1 MHRIDWRVATAVASV
16 GVILVVLGIVVLGG
30 DDDGQDE
37 VVQAGATDAVVEQEL
52 EADGEAADQAI
63 EPEPEASTSESAA
76 AAAPTATPPP
86 TAIPTATAAP
96 EPTATAEPE
105 PTATPEPTEAPAPTP
120 EPTEAPVQD
129 AVHPIPGEGCVVFIH
144 GAGWSGAPYTEDWGD
159 KTFIWPYSGNDEF
172 PHFWLYDGP
181 YLTYGDDD
189 TAYDAAVANI
199 RTSIDA
205 NNCGPVMITGASN
218 GGAFLAKMYCRG
230 EDFGGRLWAVHVD
243 DPVPDAGVL
252 NCTPS
257 PTVIRTM
264 FTHSTQLVEEA
275 AALPGGI
282 CSATTSMYG
291 SWYCED
297 DRALTLAEYEA
308 AIGEASI
315 LSRAEH
321 SGRASAE
328 TDFWQFVTPWF
339 HEYDPDRF
347 SAIPN

>member
-1 MHRIDWRVATAVASV
+1 MHRIDWRVATAVACI
-16 GVILVVLGIVVLGG
+16 GVIFVVVGFVAFGG
-30 DDDGQDE
+30 DSGEEGE
-37 VVQAGATDAVVEQEL
+37 VVQATQAETPTAPVVVTPSAEEPTQGAAPTEPPATAVP
-52 EADGEAADQAI
+52 
-63 EPEPEASTSESAA
+63 EPEPDPD
-76 AAAPTATPPP
+76 PTAP
-86 TAIPTATAAP
+86 A
-96 EPTATAEPE
+96 EPTATAVPAAPD
-105 PTATPEPTEAPAPTP
+105 PTATTAPAV
-120 EPTEAPVQD
+120 EPQGD
-129 AVHPIPGEGCVVFIH
+129 VHPIPGEGCVVFIH

-189 TAYDAAVANI
+189 TAYDAAVANV
-199 RTSIDA
+199 RAHIDD

-243 DPVPDAGVL
+243 DPVPDAGVVD
-252 NCTPS
+252 CSPS

-264 FTHSTQLVEEA
+264 FTHSTQLVDEA
-275 AALPGGI
+275 AALPGGV

-308 AIGEASI
+308 AIGETSI

-321 SGRASAE
+321 SGRASTE

-339 HEYDPDRF
+339 HEYDSDRF

>member
-1 MHRIDWRVATAVASV
+1 MHRIDWRVATAVACA

-30 DDDGQDE
+30 NDDGQDE
-37 VVQAGATDAVVEQEL
+37 VVQTAGDDAVEPV
-52 EADGEAADQAI
+52 ADEPAAEEAA
-63 EPEPEASTSESAA
+63 EPEPEAAASEQEAS
-76 AAAPTATPPP
+76 
-86 TAIPTATAAP
+86 ATA
-96 EPTATAEPE
+96 EPTATAPPE
-105 PTATPEPTEAPAPTP
+105 PTATPEPEPTATPVPPTPTP
-120 EPTEAPVQD
+120 EPTEAPVQE

-181 YLTYGDDD
+181 YLSYGDDD
-189 TAYDAAVANI
+189 TAYSAAVTNI
-199 RTSIDA
+199 RDSIDA
-205 NNCGPVMITGASN
+205 NDCGPVMITGASN

-308 AIGEASI
+308 AIGESSI

>member
-1 MHRIDWRVATAVASV
+1 MAAAVACV
-16 GVILVVLGIVVLGG
+16 GVILVVVGFVAFGG
-30 DDDGQDE
+30 DDDPDE
-37 VVQAGATDAVVEQEL
+37 VVQATQAQSATEVPTDA
-52 EADGEAADQAI
+52 A
-63 EPEPEASTSESAA
+63 EPVAEE
-76 AAAPTATPPP
+76 TPPP
-86 TAIPTATAAP
+86 EAPAEDETETPTEVEAPTEAPATSTPAP
-96 EPTATAEPE
+96 EPTATTVPADPTSTPVPASPS
-105 PTATPEPTEAPAPTP
+105 PTATPEPPADSTG
-120 EPTEAPVQD
+120 D
-129 AVHPIPGEGCVVFIH
+129 VHPIPGEGCVVFIH

-159 KTFIWPYSGNDEF
+159 KTFIWPYSGNDEW

-181 YLTYGDDD
+181 FLTYGDDD
-189 TAYDAAVANI
+189 TAYNAAVDNI
-199 RTSIDA
+199 RNSIDA

-230 EDFGGRLWAVHVD
+230 EDFDGRLWAVHVD

-275 AALPGGI
+275 AELPGGV

-308 AIGEASI
+308 AIGETSI
-315 LSRAEH
+315 LSRADH
-321 SGRASAE
+321 SGRASDE

>member
-1 MHRIDWRVATAVASV
+1 MHRMDWRVAAAVACV
-16 GVILVVLGIVVLGG
+16 LVILGGLAAVALSDDDDPQVVQTAQEPDAPQPSDETGA
-30 DDDGQDE
+30 DDGQ
-37 VVQAGATDAVVEQEL
+37 A
-52 EADGEAADQAI
+52 
-63 EPEPEASTSESAA
+63 PE
-76 AAAPTATPPP
+76 AAPTTEPA
-86 TAIPTATAAP
+86 ADPTATAATAEGP
-96 EPTATAEPE
+96 TPSEAPVEEPTPTVAPE
-105 PTATPEPTEAPAPTP
+105 ASGTPAPTDQP
-120 EPTEAPVQD
+120 AAD
-129 AVHPIPGEGCVVFIH
+129 VHPIAGEGCVVFLH
-144 GAGWSGAPYTEDWGD
+144 GAGWSGDPYTEDWGD

-181 YLTYGDDD
+181 FLTYGDDD
-189 TAYDAAVANI
+189 TAYDAAVANV
-199 RTSIDA
+199 RAHLDD

-230 EDFGGRLWAVHVD
+230 EDFGGRLWGVHVD

-252 NCTPS
+252 NCNPS

-275 AALPGGI
+275 AALPGGV
-282 CSATTSMYG
+282 CSATDSMYG

-308 AIGEASI
+308 AIGETSI

-321 SGRASAE
+321 SGRASPE

>member
-1 MHRIDWRVATAVASV
+1 MDWRVATVAACVAV
-16 GVILVVLGIVVLGG
+16 GLVVAAFLVFDG
-30 DDDGQDE
+30 DDEGQ
-37 VVQAGATDAVVEQEL
+37 VVQAQEV
-52 EADGEAADQAI
+52 AAQD
-63 EPEPEASTSESAA
+63 AA
-76 AAAPTATPPP
+76 AQDADTEPSGAEDQDADTEPSADEDQDADAA
-86 TAIPTATAAP
+86 
-96 EPTATAEPE
+96 E
-105 PTATPEPTEAPAPTP
+105 PTATPVPGSAAEPTATSASTASPTP
-120 EPTEAPVQD
+120 D
-129 AVHPIPGEGCVVFIH
+129 AGDDEQAQGVVHPIPGEGCVVFIH
-144 GAGWSGAPYTEDWGD
+144 GAGWSGAPYTEDGGD
-159 KTFIWPYSGNDEF
+159 TTFIWPYSGNDEF

-181 YLTYGDDD
+181 YLSYGDDD

-199 RTSIDA
+199 RDSIDA

-230 EDFGGRLWAVHVD
+230 EDFSGRLWAVHVD

-252 NCTPS
+252 NCNPS
-257 PTVIRTM
+257 STVVRTM
-264 FTHSTQLVEEA
+264 FTHSTQLVDEA
-275 AALPGGI
+275 AELPGGI

-297 DRALTLAEYEA
+297 DRALTLDEYEA
-308 AIGEASI
+308 AIGETSI